1 MNSQLKWKFILISIG
16 ILACVYGLIGVPQF
30 PTSLAQVK
38 QNLADRIK
46 LGLDLKG
53 GSHLVLQVQVDEAI
67 GQHCDQAVDDLKKQ
81 LREKNILTP
90 TGEIRREDDTHIL
103 VRNVDPNSSNVFQDL
118 INSQFTDWAVTPAAG
133 EMNGYLL
140 TMKPSV
146 VADIHSNT
154 MDQSLET
161 IARRIN
167 ALGLTEP
174 TIAFTGRG
182 ENEILVQLPGEG
194 DPTRAKAVIQAGGQ
208 LQLQLLADDQTYPSE
223 VAALA
228 AHGGILPPDT
238 VIVPGKASAGS
249 QSQQVFYILD
259 RVPIVTGQD
268 LVNASEEPS
277 TNYPGQYQVVFHL
290 STAAAARFGPFTETN
305 IGKRMAIVLDNQ
317 VDSAPVINGRIEDS
331 GVIEG
336 NFTQDSAHD
345 LALVLKAGALPAS
358 IKYLEER
365 TVGPSLGADSIREGV
380 RASVGSLIA
389 VMIFLVIYYRLSGV
403 NAVVALV
410 LNLVIL
416 VAFMAYAGAVL
427 TLPGIAGV
435 ILTIGMGVDSNVL
448 VFERIRE
455 ELRNGKAPA
464 SAVALGFDRAFL
476 TIIDTHVTTMV
487 SCAFLFLFGTGP
499 VRGFAVTLVDRF
511 DCQPVYFDLRFT
523 GHFRFASVAHAAPG
537 GTEHLVYPGTL
548 HLHPNHGCLL
558 GARRPGTNTRRTVSK
573 KSG

>member
-1 MNSQLKWKFILISIG
+1 MNSQLKWKFILIFISV
-16 ILACVYGLIGVPQF
+16 LVCLYGLVGVPQF
-30 PTSLAQVK
+30 PTSFAQVK
-38 QNLADRIK
+38 QNLANRIK

-53 GSHLVLQVQVDEAI
+53 GSHLVLQVQVDEAV

-81 LREKNILTP
+81 LRQKNILTL
-90 TGEIRREDDTHIL
+90 TGEIRRVDDTHVL
-103 VRNVDPNSSNVFQDL
+103 VRNVDPNASSGFQDL
-118 INSQFTDWAVTPAAG
+118 INNQFTDWAVSPASG
-133 EMNGYLL
+133 EINGYLL

-146 VADIHSNT
+146 VADIHTNT

-161 IARRIN
+161 ITRRIN

-182 ENEILVQLPGEG
+182 ADEILVELPGEG
-194 DPTRAKAVIQAGGQ
+194 DPSRAKAVIQAGGQ
-208 LQLQLLADDQTYPSE
+208 LQLQLLADQQTYPSE

-238 VIVPGKASAGS
+238 VIVPGKAAGG
-249 QSQQVFYILD
+249 QSQQEFYILD
-259 RVPIVTGQD
+259 RVPIITGQD
-268 LVNASEEPS
+268 LVSANEEPS
-277 TNYPGQYQVVFHL
+277 TNNPGQYQVAFHL
-290 STAAAARFGPFTETN
+290 STAAAARFGPFTEGN
-305 IGKRMAIVLDNQ
+305 VGKRMAIVLDAQ

-345 LALVLKAGALPAS
+345 LALVLRAGALPAS

-365 TVGPSLGADSIREGV
+365 TVGPSLGADSIRAGV
-380 RASVGSLIA
+380 HASLGSLIA
-389 VMIFLVIYYRLSGV
+389 VMIFLVFYYRLSGF
-403 NAVVALV
+403 NAIVALV

-416 VAFMAYAGAVL
+416 IAFMAYAGAVL

-464 SAVALGFDRAFL
+464 SAVDLGFDRAL
-476 TIIDTHVTTMV
+476 HTIIDTHVTTMV

-499 VRGFAVTLVDRF
+499 VRGFAVTLLIGLIANLFTSIYVSRAI
-511 DCQPVYFDLRFT
+511 FDL
-523 GHFRFASVAHAAPG
+523 
-537 GTEHLVYPGTL
+537 HLSRMPRQAEL
-548 HLHPNHGCLL
+548 
-558 GARRPGTNTRRTVSK
+558 SI
-573 KSG
+573 